1 MLVDRDPEVPARRFS
16 VNSPQYGCPDVPPP
30 PAPPSTNPTPRL
42 DHFIVYALH
51 RTRLH
56 SSVTFAALYLL
67 QRLKARF
74 PAAMGSFGHR
84 LFISAFMLASKIICD
99 DTYCIVG
106 QGIFALREIDQMER
120 EMCSYLEW
128 QLNVDPATL
137 RDLQSRVQLDF
148 AGPGPYPPTVLPQPT
163 SAPFSHQSTG
173 NNINSS
179 MGSSIPAFAS
189 HVPLFKDAPVIPSPS
204 IRTYP
209 SSPPDTPEA
218 SHSASTS
225 PASSV
230 SPQTPPNAHGAGFV
244 KLVSADSSPV
254 EAPVIPHSHGSTMLG
269 KPAKAVASAAPTSSA
284 VAPKKPKTAR
294 GQFAYATRAV
304 WYTALSLWCSI
315 FFSLL
320 TLSFPHLNGYLLRC
334 FISVLLNLLPRT
346 VLLTTR
352 PTRYVTYMY

>member
-1 MLVDRDPEVPARRFS
+1 MFDMPLVPTSHHNASRPQ
-16 VNSPQYGCPDVPPP
+16 SPLPIMPLVATPHQLPHTPDC
-30 PAPPSTNPTPRL
+30 SEPTLTPLLRGVRL
-42 DHFIVYALH
+42 
-51 RTRLH
+51 
-56 SSVTFAALYLL
+56 
-67 QRLKARF
+67 
-74 PAAMGSFGHR
+74 
-84 LFISAFMLASKIICD
+84 SA
-99 DTYCIVG
+99 
-106 QGIFALREIDQMER
+106 
-120 EMCSYLEW
+120 
-128 QLNVDPATL
+128 PATL
-137 RDLQSRVQLDF
+137 RDFQSRVQLDF

-179 MGSSIPAFAS
+179 TGSSIPAFAS
-189 HVPLFKDAPVIPSPS
+189 HVPLSKDAPVIPSPS

-269 KPAKAVASAAPTSSA
+269 KPVKAVASAAPTSSA
-284 VAPKKPKTAR
+284 VAPKKPKTVR

-304 WYTALSLWCSI
+304 WQTALSLWCSI
-315 FFSLL
+315 FFFPFSVSRFL
-320 TLSFPHLNGYLLRC
+320 T
-334 FISVLLNLLPRT
+334 
-346 VLLTTR
+346 
-352 PTRYVTYMY
+352 

>member
-1 MLVDRDPEVPARRFS
+1 MAAVTGPIPPRHPSPFRKAQKISRPSATTTAHIPSSGAASDPYHGHEHSAKLCARFVS
-16 VNSPQYGCPDVPPP
+16 HLFACPDVPPP

-42 DHFIVYALH
+42 DHFIAYALH

-74 PAAMGSFGHR
+74 PAAKGSSGHR

-99 DTYCIVG
+99 DTYSNKSWCIVG
-106 QGIFALREIDQMER
+106 QGMFALREINQMER

-137 RDLQSRVQLDF
+137 RDFQSRVQLDF

-163 SAPFSHQSTG
+163 PAPFSHQSTG

-179 MGSSIPAFAS
+179 TGSSIPAFAS
-189 HVPLFKDAPVIPSPS
+189 RVPLSKDAPVIPSPS

-230 SPQTPPNAHGAGFV
+230 SPQTPPDAHGAGFV

-269 KPAKAVASAAPTSSA
+269 KPVKAVASAAPTSSA

-304 WYTALSLWCSI
+304 W
-315 FFSLL
+315 
-320 TLSFPHLNGYLLRC
+320 
-334 FISVLLNLLPRT
+334 
-346 VLLTTR
+346 
-352 PTRYVTYMY
+352 